1 LDDGGTGEDDPFH
14 ETVQQRVDHWKNTQR
29 QQAESMMQSP
39 RDEQGRVKM
48 LTSVSKGS
56 RAIIF
61 FFLMW
66 RDVHLYEVAD
76 QVTKGVRRLL
86 LVTPLCLLFV
96 ANMAGAVASLT
107 SPSHSAKRRLKA
119 ILNCD
124 KLVEALLILFSFVRL
139 TIFPSKHT
147 PRELYIANVLH
158 SFVFI
163 LQCQAFTRLSWDE
176 KAAQPMHTYV
186 QPLQQQQQG
195 VAPERLGDDD
205 DDAWEN
211 PYRPTPYQ

>member
-1 LDDGGTGEDDPFH
+1 LDDGSSGEDPFH
-14 ETVQQRVDHWKNTQR
+14 ETVQQRVDNWKTTQR
-29 QQAESMMQSP
+29 EQAESMMQSP
-39 RDEQGRVKM
+39 RDAQGRVKM

-76 QVTKGVRRLL
+76 QVTKGLGRLL

-124 KLVEALLILFSFVRL
+124 KLVEALLILFSFMRL
-139 TIFPSKHT
+139 TVFPSKHV
-147 PRELYIANVLH
+147 PREIYIANVLH

-176 KAAQPMHTYV
+176 NAAQPMHSYV
-186 QPLQQQQQG
+186 QQPQQYAPTEPQQ
-195 VAPERLGDDD
+195 LGDE
-205 DDAWEN
+205 DAWEN
-211 PYRPTPYQ
+211 PSRSTPFP